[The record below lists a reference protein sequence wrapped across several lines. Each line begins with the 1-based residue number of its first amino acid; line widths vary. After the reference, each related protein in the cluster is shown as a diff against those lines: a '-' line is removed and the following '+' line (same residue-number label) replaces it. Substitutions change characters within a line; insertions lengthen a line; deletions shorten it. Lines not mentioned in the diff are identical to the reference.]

1 MPKLTTWAVGTL
13 LTVSLAASLA
23 GTQMARI
30 APQLGA
36 AAGPVEPTQA
46 VPLPAAPSLDRIVKV
61 QGDRQGHFTVTP
73 SIEGRHT
80 TMMVDTGAT
89 IVALTSADAAAIGLQ
104 PAPAEYRASVS
115 TANGTVKVAP
125 VRIREIRIGEI
136 VVRDVAAVVMPPGA
150 LGRSLLGMSFLRQLR
165 SFDVTRGQLTMRG

>member
-1 MPKLTTWAVGTL
+1 
-13 LTVSLAASLA
+13 
-23 GTQMARI
+23 
-30 APQLGA
+30 
-36 AAGPVEPTQA
+36 
-46 VPLPAAPSLDRIVKV
+46 
-61 QGDRQGHFTVTP
+61 
-73 SIEGRHT
+73 
-80 TMMVDTGAT
+80 MMVDTGAT